1 MTFLELSS
9 SSRASQEDNF
19 RDDCFTP
26 GDRVDIVTE
35 FHRKAEDNIPMVR
48 LRAPAAVRA
57 DQDQVPGLGA
67 DVCKHEYT
75 APVPASEPAD
85 CSQKPFGTSSHW
97 IYIYIS
103 TLPMFTYLL
112 RLDENKEIRQLVLI
126 FTCPSMSCHPYMCK
140 IGS

>member
-26 GDRVDIVTE
+26 GDRVDIVPE

-57 DQDQVPGLGA
+57 DQDQEPGLGA
-67 DVCKHEYT
+67 DVCMNIHGSS
-75 APVPASEPAD
+75 PLL
-85 CSQKPFGTSSHW
+85 GTSRLFPETIWH
-97 IYIYIS
+97 IFTLEIS
-103 TLPMFTYLL
+103 TFLHCQCSHIYSDWMRTMKYVSWSYFSH
-112 RLDENKEIRQLVLI
+112 VLTRI
-126 FTCPSMSCHPYMCK
+126 AILMCAK
-140 IGS
+140 

>member
-57 DQDQVPGLGA
+57 DQHQDPGLGA
-67 DVCKHEYT
+67 DECMNHGRMGTGIPAGGSLRYRKG
-75 APVPASEPAD
+75 VPQQLGDMQLPCCQTRESLSSGKCCIFCYRLFCHHD
-85 CSQKPFGTSSHW
+85 CR
-97 IYIYIS
+97 IS
-103 TLPMFTYLL
+103 THSNY
-112 RLDENKEIRQLVLI
+112 ILI
-126 FTCPSMSCHPYMCK
+126 S
-140 IGS
+140 

>member
-57 DQDQVPGLGA
+57 DQDQVPGPGA

-75 APVPASEPAD
+75 APVSSSEPAH

-112 RLDENKEIRQLVLI
+112 RLDENKEISQLVLF
-126 FTCPSMSCHPYMCK
+126 FTCPSKNCHPYVCK

>member
-26 GDRVDIVTE
+26 GDRVDIVPE

-57 DQDQVPGLGA
+57 DQDQDPGPGA
-67 DVCKHEYT
+67 DVSMNT
-75 APVPASEPAD
+75 RLQSPPRNQQTVPRNHLAHLHIGD
-85 CSQKPFGTSSHW
+85 
-97 IYIYIS
+97 IYIS

-112 RLDENKEIRQLVLI
+112 RLDENKEIRQLVLF
-126 FTCPSMSCHPYMCK
+126 FTCPS
-140 IGS
+140 

>member
-57 DQDQVPGLGA
+57 DQVQDPGLGA
-67 DVCKHEYT
+67 DVCMNT
-75 APVPASEPAD
+75 RLQSPPRNQQTVPRNHLA
-85 CSQKPFGTSSHW
+85 HL
-97 IYIYIS
+97 YIGIS
-103 TLPMFTYLL
+103 TFQMFKYLL
-112 RLDENKEIRQLVLI
+112 RTQA
-126 FTCPSMSCHPYMCK
+126 
-140 IGS
+140 G